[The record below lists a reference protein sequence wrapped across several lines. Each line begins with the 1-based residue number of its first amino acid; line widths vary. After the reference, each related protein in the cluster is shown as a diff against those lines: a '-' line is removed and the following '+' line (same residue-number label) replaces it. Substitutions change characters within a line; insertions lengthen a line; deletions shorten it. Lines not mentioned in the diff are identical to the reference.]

1 MLFDTKHAV
10 GLVSEDGIEVLI
22 HIGVDTVE
30 LGGAPF
36 TAHVASGDAVKAG
49 DLLIEADLDAIAA
62 AGKPTATMVIVTNT
76 DDYASVTPAIG
87 AVAAGDKLV
96 TVA

>member
-1 MLFDTKHAV
+1 MLFDTKHAI
-10 GLVSEDGIEVLI
+10 GLVSDDGIEVLI

-30 LGGAPF
+30 LGGVPF

-49 DLLIEADLDAIAA
+49 DLLIEADLGAIEA

-76 DDYASVTPAIG
+76 DDYASVNPTIG
-87 AVAAGDKLV
+87 AVTAGERLV